1 MRFIQKWLNP
11 DLNPNP
17 DLDLP
22 TIDGDNMFC
31 RLPVVARRPKHYN
44 ITVQTKLKNAHLDL
58 TKVKGPTDRKC

>member
-22 TIDGDNMFC
+22 TIGVRAYRAC
-31 RLPVVARRPKHYN
+31 SVELRYGAIWKSEVGHQGYLPLEVDRPAQK
-44 ITVQTKLKNAHLDL
+44 KN
-58 TKVKGPTDRKC
+58 R